1 MTQKE
6 RQMAAELTPPACSE
20 EEMSA
25 GASSRPRD
33 AQRGLHSAEMAH
45 EPVLWLSYV
54 S

>member
-1 MTQKE
+1 
-6 RQMAAELTPPACSE
+6 MANEAGNKRE
-20 EEMSA
+20 EEWLL
-25 GASSRPRD
+25 PTFPWD